1 MPARWSE
8 WRLFPDPRE
17 RGILVAPFG
26 PGCYEL
32 RVGTQLLL
40 YGKGNHV
47 AERMTSLLPEPWG
60 CGTRN
65 RNNAIKR
72 ADVLS
77 HLGAVEYRTLACGS
91 IGEAIAE
98 EEKLRARR
106 ADYVHQS

>member
-1 MPARWSE
+1 MAARWSE

-32 RVGTQLLL
+32 RIGEQLLL

-65 RNNAIKR
+65 NAAKR

-77 HLGAVEYRTLACGS
+77 HLGAVEYRTLACAS
-91 IGEAIAE
+91 IEEAMAE
-98 EEKLRARR
+98 ERKLWARR
-106 ADYVHQS
+106 ADYMHQS